1 MVQVSFPS
9 GIDQRLLKFA
19 VIAARYQDKWLFCRH
34 KERATWEIPG
44 GHREPDE
51 SIEDAA
57 RRELWEET
65 GAEPFEIQ
73 PVSVYQ
79 VTKDKDASYG
89 MLYFAKIS
97 RLGALPPTRRWR
109 RSACL
114 TASQRN

>member
-1 MVQVSFPS
+1 MV
-9 GIDQRLLKFA
+9 
-19 VIAARYQDKWLFCRH
+19 FCRH

-97 RLGALPPTRRWR
+97 RLGALPPHSEMEEIRLFD
-109 RSACL
+109 CL
-114 TASQRN
+114 PKELTYPNIQAQLYNYIQNWLNLQSSPG